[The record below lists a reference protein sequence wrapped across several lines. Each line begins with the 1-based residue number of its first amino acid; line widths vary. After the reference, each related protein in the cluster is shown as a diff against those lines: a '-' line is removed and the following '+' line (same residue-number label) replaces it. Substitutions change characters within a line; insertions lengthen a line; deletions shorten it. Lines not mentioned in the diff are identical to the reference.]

1 MVNEETKHDC
11 NKIHPDMSHD
21 DWVDQNPEMV
31 EAGEDE
37 ELEELVDYDGSILSS
52 KVPNNFT
59 KATKV
64 SRSTSDDVEKA
75 SHMKS
80 RNFYYKRFWA
90 EGYMGAGLGDNEET
104 DTLTGDETIEM
115 FTDEEEGYGLSLPK
129 AIEKAEEKGKIVKGS
144 QKQLDSPK
152 MRITE
157 KEKIKK
163 IVEKLLS
170 NKDSDVSVSDKE
182 QELHDGGEIDP
193 IIKRKFK
200 SLIKSIN
207 STSNLSVDE
216 VIKNLLSNAG

>member
-11 NKIHPDMSHD
+11 NETHPDASHE
-21 DWVDQNPEMV
+21 DWLDQNPELV
-31 EAGEDE
+31 ELGEDE

-75 SHMKS
+75 SHQKT

-90 EGYMGAGLGDNEET
+90 EAYMGASLGDSVET
-104 DTLTGDETIEM
+104 DTMSGDETIDM
-115 FTDEEEGYGLSLPK
+115 YTDEEEGYGLSLTK
-129 AIEKAEEKGKIVKGS
+129 AVEKAEEKGKIVKGS
-144 QKQLDSPK
+144 KKQLEGDK

-157 KEKIKK
+157 KEKIRK
-163 IVEKLLS
+163 IVEKLLT
-170 NKDSDVSVSDKE
+170 NKDTDASVADKQ
-182 QELHDGGEIDP
+182 QELKDDGEIDP

-207 STSNLSVDE
+207 STSKLSVDD
-216 VIKNLLSNAG
+216 VIKNLLGNAR

>member
-1 MVNEETKHDC
+1 MINEETKHDF
-11 NKIHPDMSHD
+11 NETHPDASHE
-21 DWVDQNPEMV
+21 DWLDQNPELV
-31 EAGEDE
+31 ELGEDE

-90 EGYMGAGLGDNEET
+90 EAYMGAGLGDSTET
-104 DTLTGDETIEM
+104 DTMSGDETIEM
-115 FTDEEEGYGLSLPK
+115 YTDEEDGYGLSLSK
-129 AIEKAEEKGKIVKGS
+129 AVEKAEEKGTIVKGS
-144 QKQLDSPK
+144 KKQLEGDK

-163 IVEKLLS
+163 IVEKLLT
-170 NKDSDVSVSDKE
+170 NKDTDISVGDKE
-182 QELHDGGEIDP
+182 QELNDEGDIDP
-193 IIKRKFK
+193 IVKRKFK
-200 SLIKSIN
+200 SLIKTIK

-216 VIKNLLSNAG
+216 VIKNLLSDAR

>member
-1 MVNEETKHDC
+1 MINEETKHDC
-11 NKIHPDMSHD
+11 NEIHPDSSHD
-21 DWVDQNPEMV
+21 DWLAENPQIEEV
-31 EAGEDE
+31 GEDE
-37 ELEELVDYDGSILSS
+37 ELDELVDYDGSILSS

-90 EGYMGAGLGDNEET
+90 EGYMGAGLGDNTET
-104 DTLTGDETIEM
+104 DTMNGDETIDM
-115 FTDEEEGYGLSLPK
+115 YTDEEEGYGLSLSK
-129 AIEKAEEKGKIVKGS
+129 AVEKAEEKGKIVKGTK
-144 QKQLDSPK
+144 KQLEGNK

-163 IVEKLLS
+163 IVEKLLT
-170 NKDSDVSVSDKE
+170 NKDSDASVGDKE
-182 QELHDGGEIDP
+182 QELHDEGEIDP

-200 SLIKSIN
+200 SLVKSIN
-207 STSNLSVDE
+207 STSDLSVDE
-216 VIKNLLSNAG
+216 VIKNLLNNAG